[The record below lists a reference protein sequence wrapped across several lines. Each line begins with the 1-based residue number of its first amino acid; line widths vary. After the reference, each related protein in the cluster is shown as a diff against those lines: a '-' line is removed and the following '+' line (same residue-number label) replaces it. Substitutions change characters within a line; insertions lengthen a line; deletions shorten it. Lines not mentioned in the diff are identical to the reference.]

1 MSGVGLPTARA
12 LMGHKDI
19 SMTLRYTH
27 LSTDHKQHAV
37 RLLEQFG
44 EKVPAIFTTGS
55 QAQLVVRLQVVEKAY
70 CPLSSAG

>member
-1 MSGVGLPTARA
+1 L
-12 LMGHKDI
+12 LGHKDI

-44 EKVPAIFTTGS
+44 EKVPAIFTTGP
-55 QAQLVVRLQVVEKAY
+55 QASPAERPQVVEKAKR
-70 CPLSSAG
+70 PLSSAG